1 MIAGAA
7 EMIARRGV
15 SATSVREV
23 VRYTETPRGSIA
35 HHFPL
40 GKQQLIEEAVAFAGT
55 AIATPMN
62 KMLQEEGSVE
72 GVRLFI
78 AFWRKHLERTK
89 FGSGCPVL
97 AVCLEEASDM
107 QGGASCE
114 GDTGE
119 QVRLLDIANS
129 VFDAWRSIIVE
140 ALQRDGVSAS
150 RAESLA
156 TLCVAAIEGTVALC
170 RASRNVQPLDD
181 VGAELTL
188 AISVAVESAKMS

>member
-1 MIAGAA
+1 
-7 EMIARRGV
+7 
-15 SATSVREV
+15 
-23 VRYTETPRGSIA
+23 
-35 HHFPL
+35 
-40 GKQQLIEEAVAFAGT
+40 
-55 AIATPMN
+55 
-62 KMLQEEGSVE
+62 
-72 GVRLFI
+72 
-78 AFWRKHLERTK
+78 
-89 FGSGCPVL
+89 
-97 AVCLEEASDM
+97 M